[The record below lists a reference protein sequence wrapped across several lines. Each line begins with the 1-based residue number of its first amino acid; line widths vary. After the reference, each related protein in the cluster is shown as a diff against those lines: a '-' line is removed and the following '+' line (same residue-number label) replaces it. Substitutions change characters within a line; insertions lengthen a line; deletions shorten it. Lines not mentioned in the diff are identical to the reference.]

1 VIKNL
6 ILNWGSKLLDA
17 LVAILLVMVIVGS
30 IITMFSVSFG
40 AGLGMLLGG
49 ISWIVIIFFVIY
61 ILIDIRDSLK
71 QIAEKNNGE
80 V

>member
-17 LVAILLVMVIVGS
+17 IVAILLLIVIVGS
-30 IITMFSVSFG
+30 IITMFNVSFG

-49 ISWIVIIFFVIY
+49 IVWIVIMFFVIY
-61 ILIDIRDSLK
+61 VLIDIRDSLK
-71 QIAEKNNGE
+71 QIAEKE
-80 V
+80 